1 MADHEKIHVG
11 SPALDS
17 LGWPVSDLIDEALFS
32 YAEWRD
38 ESAAVEET
46 YVHWCAAPR
55 ADRNHRYG
63 AYIAALD
70 REQAA
75 AVVYAIAISELRA
88 LVQSVG

>member
-1 MADHEKIHVG
+1 MADDEKIHLG
-11 SPALDS
+11 SPALES

-32 YAEWRD
+32 YADWRD

-46 YVHWCAAPR
+46 YLHWCAAPR

-75 AVVYAIAISELRA
+75 AMIYAIAVSELRA
-88 LVQSVG
+88 QLSGV